1 MQPVKTIRSGLV
13 FTLSIVAVLTHP
25 SLAFAQDK
33 TGNQTPPQSIEKAI
47 EAKDALFAKD
57 PIPKMAQYLIDE
69 GHADETTITA
79 LQTVAQRRVDDAIAF
94 ARESEYAVE
103 VEAMARVFA

>member
-47 EAKDALFAKD
+47 EAKDALFAKLSG
-57 PIPKMAQYLIDE
+57 KLK
-69 GHADETTITA
+69 
-79 LQTVAQRRVDDAIAF
+79 
-94 ARESEYAVE
+94 E
-103 VEAMARVFA
+103 VLPPRDR